1 MGLPKLK
8 EYWTVEEYLEF
19 EKTSPVRHEYVD
31 GEIYAM
37 AGESKNHN
45 RIAGHV
51 YSILDQRLAGSHCEP
66 FIENVKVKVRPSLYY
81 YLDVVVTCAP
91 DAVVEDDDD
100 YIIDD
105 PVLIVEVLSKS
116 TARTDRIEK
125 LREYKNLPNLRE
137 YVIISQFNVQVEV
150 YRRQN
155 AGEDWTKRIYSDL
168 QSEIRFDS
176 IGFTVNLADIY
187 RRVRFSGNI
196 LEVEPEER

>member
-8 EYWTVEEYLEF
+8 EHWTVEEYLEF

-45 RIAGHV
+45 RIAV
-51 YSILDQRLAGSHCEP
+51 RLVSIFDQHLGSGRCEA

-81 YLDVVVTCAP
+81 YPDVVVTCEP
-91 DAVVEDDDD
+91 DVFVEDDDD
-100 YIIDD
+100 YIIND
-105 PVLIVEVLSKS
+105 PILIVEVLSKS

-137 YVIISQFNVQVEV
+137 YLIISQFNVQVEV

-155 AGEDWTKRIYSDL
+155 AGEDWTKQTYSDL

-176 IGFTVNLADIY
+176 IGVTVSVADIY
-187 RRVRFSGNI
+187 RRVRFSENI
-196 LEVEPEER
+196 SEMEREE